1 VNYKDIPLVIFAGGK
16 SSRMR
21 RDKSL
26 LPFSSSPTLTQ
37 FQIKRFSPYFKKIY
51 ISTKT
56 KNKFDF
62 DANFI
67 EDFTKEESSPFIGLI
82 SVLESLK
89 DEYIFVLSVDTPFFN
104 YDDFLKLSKT
114 LDSDAIVAKTKNSYQ
129 PLCAIYKRDILK
141 TLKGLQE
148 KKLYKF
154 SFLYDKIITR
164 FVKFENEKSFDNLN
178 FPKDYEDALKRI
190 ENEKGIDLL
199 SNYP

>member
-16 SSRMR
+16 SSRMK

-37 FQIKRFSPYFKKIY
+37 FQIERFSPYFKKIY
-51 ISTKT
+51 ISTK
-56 KNKFDF
+56 KKDKFDF

-82 SVLESLK
+82 SVLNSLN

-104 YDDFLKLSKT
+104 HDDFLKLSKT
-114 LDSDAIVAKTKNSYQ
+114 LDTDAIVAKTKNSYQ

-141 TLKGLQE
+141 TLKELHE

-154 SFLYDKIITR
+154 SFLYDKIKTR
-164 FVKFENEKSFDNLN
+164 FVEFEDEKSFDNLN

-190 ENEKGIDLL
+190 ENEKGVD
-199 SNYP
+199 